1 MDSSLRW
8 NDTKLL
14 PNTLFNSHL
23 YYKLISDILLTHC
36 FRFTGQNENMISD
49 QKSALNTVKKVLTA
63 DFACDERDFDEEGVI
78 IRQAR
83 EIEGARRFPLP
94 EKFLA
99 VVSMGTGVVICCSAG
114 RRRWTKANL
123 GQLARDRI
131 FDISTIA
138 RVQNYVSR
146 DHQEIRLELKFICT
160 SETFRPYA
168 PGKDIELNPIEG
180 EHLQRFY
187 KNNLFPNA
195 LGYADNPERPHMVA
209 VVASCG
215 GETAGVAAATAD
227 CDLMWQIGVDTL
239 PAYRQR
245 GIAKATV
252 SALTEI
258 LLSKAILPYYS
269 TRAVNIASQ
278 RTALSLGYFPAWV
291 ELYSRELKTEGGN

>member
-1 MDSSLRW
+1 L
-8 NDTKLL
+8 
-14 PNTLFNSHL
+14 
-23 YYKLISDILLTHC
+23 
-36 FRFTGQNENMISD
+36 ISD
-49 QKSALNTVKKVLTA
+49 QKSALEIVKKILMA
-63 DFACDERDFDEEGVI
+63 DFACEESEFDEEGVF

-99 VVSMGTGVVICCSAG
+99 VVTMGKGVVICCSAG
-114 RRRWTKANL
+114 RLRWAKANL
-123 GQLARDRI
+123 GQLTRDNI

-138 RVQNYVSR
+138 RMQNYVSR
-146 DHQEIRLELKFICT
+146 NHQEIRLELKFICT
-160 SETFRPYA
+160 RETFKTYI
-168 PGKDIELNPIEG
+168 PGKDIKLYPIEG
-180 EHLQRFY
+180 EHLQGFY

-195 LGYADNPERPHMVA
+195 LGYADNPERPHMAA
-209 VVASCG
+209 VVASCD

-227 CDLMWQIGVDTL
+227 CDVMWQIGVDTL

-269 TRAVNIASQ
+269 TRFFNIAS
-278 RTALSLGYFPAWV
+278 RRLAISLGYRPAWV
-291 ELYSRELKTEGGN
+291 ELYTRETQS

>member
-1 MDSSLRW
+1 
-8 NDTKLL
+8 
-14 PNTLFNSHL
+14 
-23 YYKLISDILLTHC
+23 
-36 FRFTGQNENMISD
+36 MISD
-49 QKSALNTVKKVLTA
+49 QKSALNTVKKVLTV
-63 DFACDERDFDEEGVI
+63 DFACEERDFDEEGI
-78 IRQAR
+78 NIRQAR
-83 EIEGARRFPLP
+83 EISGRRRFPLP

-99 VVSMGTGVVICCSAG
+99 VVTMGTGVIICCSAS
-114 RRRWTKANL
+114 RLRWAKANL
-123 GQLARDRI
+123 GQLERDKI

-146 DHQEIRLELKFICT
+146 DHQEIRLELKFICIR
-160 SETFRPYA
+160 EAFRPYA
-168 PGKDIELNPIEG
+168 PGKDIKLNPIEG
-180 EHLQRFY
+180 EHLQKFY
-187 KNNLFPNA
+187 KNNLFLNA

-239 PAYRQR
+239 PVYRQR

-269 TRAVNIASQ
+269 TRFFNIASR

-291 ELYSRELKTEGGN
+291 ELYSRELKIEGGN

>member
-1 MDSSLRW
+1 MA
-8 NDTKLL
+8 
-14 PNTLFNSHL
+14 F
-23 YYKLISDILLTHC
+23 
-36 FRFTGQNENMISD
+36 D

-63 DFACDERDFDEEGVI
+63 DFACEERDLDQEGVS
-78 IRQAR
+78 IRLAR
-83 EIEGARRFPLP
+83 QIEGARRFPLP

-99 VVSMGTGVVICCSAG
+99 VVTMGKGVVICCSVG
-114 RRRWTKANL
+114 RRRWAKANL
-123 GQLARDRI
+123 GQLSRDNV

-138 RVQNYVSR
+138 RMQNYVSR

-160 SETFRPYA
+160 SETFKPYV
-168 PGKDIELNPIEG
+168 PGKDIELYRVEG
-180 EHLQRFY
+180 EHLQGFY

-195 LGYADNPERPHMVA
+195 LGHADNPERPHMAA

-227 CDLMWQIGVDTL
+227 CDEMWQIGVDTL

-269 TRAVNIASQ
+269 TRFFSIASR

-291 ELYSRELKTEGGN
+291 ELYSREKQT